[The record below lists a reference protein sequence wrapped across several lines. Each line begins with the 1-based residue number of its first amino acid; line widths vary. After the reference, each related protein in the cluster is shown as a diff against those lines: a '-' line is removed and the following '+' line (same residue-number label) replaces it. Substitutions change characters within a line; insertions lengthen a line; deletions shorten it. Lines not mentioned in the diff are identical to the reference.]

1 MKRPTIRIK
10 DCLFAFVV
18 LMITFIINIVIQ
30 EMFHNRTLIPMVF
43 ILAIFIIAWRS
54 EGYLLGVLSSLASVL
69 MVNYA
74 FTFPYYAFD
83 LLSPECLF
91 AAGVMLIIATMT
103 STLTTRIKLQETAKA
118 ESELEQMR
126 ANLLRAI
133 SHDLRTPLTAIYGS
147 ASAIID
153 NYDNIGKDQQ
163 LKLLCDMKE
172 DSEWLIR
179 MVENL
184 LSVTR
189 IDDGKV
195 QLSKTPVVLE
205 ELVDSVILKFRKR
218 YQEQELIVD
227 IPEEFISIPMDI
239 LLIEQVIIN
248 LLENSVVHAEG
259 MTKLSLRI
267 QKKDNKAV
275 FEISDDGCGIPRELV
290 GKVFSGQQIYHN
302 EAPADGSRR
311 NMGIGL
317 SVCAAIVKAHG
328 GTLIAENRKEG
339 GASFRFELE
348 TEE

>member
-153 NYDNIGKDQQ
+153 NYDNIGKDQ
-163 LKLLCDMKE
+163 
-172 DSEWLIR
+172 
-179 MVENL
+179 
-184 LSVTR
+184 
-189 IDDGKV
+189 
-195 QLSKTPVVLE
+195 
-205 ELVDSVILKFRKR
+205 
-218 YQEQELIVD
+218 
-227 IPEEFISIPMDI
+227 
-239 LLIEQVIIN
+239 
-248 LLENSVVHAEG
+248 
-259 MTKLSLRI
+259 
-267 QKKDNKAV
+267 
-275 FEISDDGCGIPRELV
+275 
-290 GKVFSGQQIYHN
+290 
-302 EAPADGSRR
+302 
-311 NMGIGL
+311 
-317 SVCAAIVKAHG
+317 
-328 GTLIAENRKEG
+328 
-339 GASFRFELE
+339 
-348 TEE
+348 